1 MAYPR
6 PPLLAAALLSLTAT
20 AAERIQF
27 NRDIRPIFSDTC
39 FACHGP
45 DENKTKGKLR
55 LDSLEAAR
63 KGGKSG
69 DPAIVPGHPEQSTV
83 MKRLLTTDPD
93 DHMPPAEFHKV
104 LSPAQVET
112 VRRWIA
118 EGAEYQ
124 GHWAFQTPRK
134 APVPTIPGGGNAID
148 GFLAVTLQAK
158 GLAPNPEAD
167 RATLLRRAALDL
179 TGLPPSEED
188 QRAFLA
194 DTSPDAWSK
203 ALDRLLASPHFG
215 EQMAVQWLDF
225 ARYADSNGFQSDTTR
240 TMWPWRDWVIRAYN
254 ENKPFDQFTI
264 EQLAGDLL
272 PNPLES
278 QVIAT
283 GFNRNHRLNGE
294 GGRIVEEWFV
304 ESVIDRLETTGS
316 TWMALTLN
324 CCRCHDHKYDP
335 ISQKEFY
342 QLFAYFNSNEE
353 SGVLGEFGG
362 AATTRKGGNTPPL
375 LLLADADAK
384 ERIAAADK
392 ALAEAQAELKKA
404 TSAPPGAQA
413 AWEERMT
420 KAYAGKGTAWAL
432 LPVQGAT
439 SAGGA
444 TLTRQADGSYLAG
457 GKNPPNDTYT
467 VTAALPEGKL
477 TALLLEALPDPSL
490 PGGSLGRYANGNFVL
505 SDVVVTLATPDGKR
519 LPVPIVDAQADFE
532 QSGYPIKSLVDE
544 PAAPAAKGKKAA
556 KKAKTTP
563 GWAIGGNVDAN
574 KVPRKGMLVLSP
586 TPVPAG
592 SILTVEL
599 QHKALAGHNVG
610 RFRLSSSDRPA
621 ATLDLKESPA
631 SATLRALLAK
641 APAARTTEDRRE
653 LARLFQESPEHPRQA
668 AQARVAAAQKAKE
681 SAGMSGL
688 EVMVMKERATPKDA
702 FVLNRGEYDKP
713 GAKVE
718 RKLPAVLPP
727 LPAGE
732 PNNRLG
738 FARWLVNG
746 QHPLTGRVWVNRAW
760 ERLFGTGLVKTSE
773 NFGSQAEW
781 PSHPELLDWLA
792 VDFVER
798 RWDMKGMYK
807 FMMMSRAYRQSAAV
821 TPEKLEKDP
830 ENRLISRGP
839 RFRLS
844 AETIRDQAL
853 AASGLLVRKVG
864 GPSVK
869 PYMPEAVWDETSVY
883 GDMRNYKADQGEG
896 LYRRSLYTIWK
907 RTAAP
912 PSMLLFD
919 SATREVCTVKRSRSN
934 TPLQALSLLNEVT
947 YVEAARKLAEGALR
961 QPGDVDQRLAWA
973 FRQVTCRPILADE
986 AKVLRA
992 GLDKRLA
999 TYRADLPAAQKLL
1012 ANGRSAAPTDLDP
1025 AQLAAWTV
1033 TANILLNLDETITR
1047 E

>member
-1 MAYPR
+1 MPSPR
-6 PPLLAAALLSLTAT
+6 PFLLAAALTTVAAT
-20 AAERIQF
+20 AAERVQF

-45 DENKTKGKLR
+45 DESKNKGKLR
-55 LDSLEAAR
+55 LDTLEAAR

-69 DPAIVPGHPEQSTV
+69 EPAIVPGQPDRSSV

-104 LSPAQVET
+104 LSSAQVET

-124 GHWAFQTPRK
+124 GHWAFQLPRK
-134 APVPTIPGGGNAID
+134 ATAPAIPAGGNAID
-148 GFLAVTLQAK
+148 GFVAATLAEK
-158 GLAPNPEAD
+158 GLTPNPEAD

-194 DTSPDAWSK
+194 DASPEAWSK

-278 QVIAT
+278 QVVAT

-335 ISQKEFY
+335 ISQKEFF

-353 SGVLGEFGG
+353 SGVLGDFGG
-362 AATTRKGGNTPPL
+362 AASTRKGGNTPPL

-384 ERIAAADK
+384 QRMAEADQG
-392 ALAEAQAELKKA
+392 LAEAQAALKKA
-404 TSAPPGAQA
+404 AVADPAAQA
-413 AWEERMT
+413 AWEKRMAQALT
-420 KAYAGKGTAWAL
+420 GKGTPWNV
-432 LPVQGAT
+432 LPVQSAV

-444 TLTRQADGSYLAG
+444 TLTRQPDGSYLAG
-457 GKNPPNDTYT
+457 GKNPANDTYT
-467 VTAALPEGKL
+467 VTAALPAGTL
-477 TALLLEALPDPSL
+477 TGLMLEALPDPSL
-490 PGGSLGRYANGNFVL
+490 PGGSLGRFTNGNFVL
-505 SDVVVTLATPDGKR
+505 SDVAVTLVTADGKR

-532 QSGYPIKSLVDE
+532 QDGYPAKSLVD
-544 PAAPAAKGKKAA
+544 AAPAPAKGKKAA
-556 KKAKTTP
+556 AKATKTGP
-563 GWAIGGNVDAN
+563 GWAIAGNVEAN
-574 KVPRKGMLVLSP
+574 RVPRKALLVLGA

-592 SILTVEL
+592 ASLTVEL
-599 QHKALAGHNVG
+599 HHKAIGGHNVG
-610 RFRLSSSDRPA
+610 RFRLSTSDRPA
-621 ATLDLKESPA
+621 AALDLKESPA
-631 SATLRALLAK
+631 TSALRALLAK
-641 APAARTTEDRRE
+641 APAARTAADRKE
-653 LARLFQESPEHPRQA
+653 LARLFLESPEHPSQA
-668 AQARVAAAQKAKE
+668 SKARVAAAMKAKE
-681 SAGMSGL
+681 AAGMAGL

-713 GAKVE
+713 GEKVE

-773 NFGSQAEW
+773 NFGSQADW

-798 RWDMKGMYK
+798 KWDMKGMYK
-807 FMMMSRAYRQSAAV
+807 FIMMSRTYRQSAAV
-821 TPEKLEKDP
+821 TPDKLEKDP
-830 ENRLISRGP
+830 ENRLLSRGP

-853 AASGLLVRKVG
+853 AASGLLVRKIG

-947 YVEAARKLAEGALR
+947 YVEAARKLAEATLR
-961 QPGDVDQRLAWA
+961 QPGEVDQRLAWA
-973 FRQVTCRPILADE
+973 FRQVTSRPIHSDE

-992 GLDKRLA
+992 GLEKRLA
-999 TYRADLPAAQKLL
+999 AFRADLPSAQKLL
-1012 ANGRSAAPTDLDP
+1012 ANGRAPAPTDLEP
-1025 AQLAAWTV
+1025 ATLAAWTV

>member
-1 MAYPR
+1 MSLPR
-6 PPLLAAALLSLTAT
+6 PLLLAAALTTVAAT
-20 AAERIQF
+20 AAERVQF

-45 DENKTKGKLR
+45 DESKNKGKLR

-69 DPAIVPGHPEQSTV
+69 DPAIVPGRPEQSSV

-104 LSPAQVET
+104 LSAAQVET

-124 GHWAFQTPRK
+124 GHWAFQPPRK
-134 APVPTIPGGGNAID
+134 SPTPPIPAGGNAID
-148 GFLAVTLQAK
+148 GFVGATLAAK
-158 GLAPNPEAD
+158 GLTPNPEAD

-179 TGLPPSEED
+179 TGLPPSEAD

-194 DTSPDAWSK
+194 DTSPEAWSN
-203 ALDRLLASPHFG
+203 ALDRLLGSPHFG

-272 PNPLES
+272 PDPLES
-278 QVIAT
+278 QVVAT

-353 SGVLGEFGG
+353 SGVLGDFGG
-362 AATTRKGGNTPPL
+362 AASTRKGGNTPPL

-384 ERIAAADK
+384 QR
-392 ALAEAQAELKKA
+392 LAEAEAAVATAQEAVRKA
-404 TSAPPGAQA
+404 SVADPAAQT
-413 AWEERMT
+413 AWET
-420 KAYAGKGTAWAL
+420 KLRAAFAGKVSTWTPL
-432 LPVQGAT
+432 SPK
-439 SAGGA
+439 SAKSVGGA
-444 TLTRQADGSYLAG
+444 TLTRQADGSFLAG
-457 GKNPPNDTYT
+457 GQNPPNDTY
-467 VTAALPEGKL
+467 VL
-477 TALLLEALPDPSL
+477 TTPATPGLLTGVLLETLPDPSL
-490 PGGSLGRYANGNFVL
+490 PGGSLGRFPNGNFVL
-505 SDVVVTLATPDGKR
+505 SGVDIYVTTADGRRTDVA
-519 LPVPIVDAQADFE
+519 IVDAQSDFD
-532 QSGYPIKSLVDE
+532 QPGYPIKSLVDE
-544 PAAPAAKGKKAA
+544 VKPAAKGKKAA
-556 KKAKTTP
+556 PKAKAGP
-563 GWAIGGNVDAN
+563 GWAIAGNAAEN
-574 KVPRKGMLVLSP
+574 KVPRKGLLVLTP
-586 TPVPAG
+586 TTVPAG
-592 SILTVEL
+592 ATLTVEL

-610 RFRLSSSDRPA
+610 RFRLSTSDQPAVSLNLKENPA
-621 ATLDLKESPA
+621 A
-631 SATLRALLAK
+631 ATLRALVRK
-641 APAARTTEDRRE
+641 EPAARTAADRKE
-653 LARLFQESPEHPRQA
+653 LARLFLEDPEHPRSA
-668 AQARVAAAQKAKE
+668 AQARLAAAMKAKE
-681 SAGMSGL
+681 AAGMAGL

-727 LPAGE
+727 LPPGE

-773 NFGSQAEW
+773 NFGSQADW

-798 RWDMKGMYK
+798 KWDMKGMLK
-807 FMMMSRAYRQSAAV
+807 FIMMSRAYRQSAAV

-830 ENRLISRGP
+830 ENRLVSRGP

-853 AASGLLVRKVG
+853 AASGLLVRKIG

-947 YVEAARKLAEGALR
+947 YVEAARKLAEATLR
-961 QPGDVDQRLAWA
+961 QPGDADQRLAWA
-973 FRQVTCRPILADE
+973 FRQVTCRPLHADE

-992 GLDKRLA
+992 GLEKRLA
-999 TYRADLPAAQKLL
+999 AYRADLPAAQKLL
-1012 ANGRSAAPTDLDP
+1012 ANGRSPAPADLDA

>member
-1 MAYPR
+1 
-6 PPLLAAALLSLTAT
+6 
-20 AAERIQF
+20 

-45 DENKTKGKLR
+45 DESKNKGKLR
-55 LDSLEAAR
+55 LDSLVAAR

-69 DPAIVPGHPEQSTV
+69 DPAIVPGHPEQSSV
-83 MKRLLTTDPD
+83 MKRLLTTDVD
-93 DHMPPAEFHKV
+93 DHMPPADFHKV

-124 GHWAFQTPRK
+124 GHWAFQAPRK
-134 APVPTIPGGGNAID
+134 AAPPTIPAGGNAID
-148 GFLAVTLQAK
+148 GFVQATLQAK
-158 GLAPNPEAD
+158 GLHPNAEAD

-179 TGLPPSEED
+179 TGLPPSEAD
-188 QRAFLA
+188 QAAFLA
-194 DTSPDAWSK
+194 DTSADAWSK
-203 ALDRLLASPHFG
+203 ALDRLFASPHYG

-272 PNPLES
+272 PHPLES
-278 QVIAT
+278 QVVAT

-304 ESVIDRLETTGS
+304 ESVIDRIETTGS

-362 AATTRKGGNTPPL
+362 AASTRKGGNTPPL

-384 ERIAAADK
+384 TRIAAAEAAV
-392 ALAEAQAELKKA
+392 ALAQEEVRKASVTDPAAQV
-404 TSAPPGAQA
+404 
-413 AWEERMT
+413 AWESRLRSAFT
-420 KAYAGKGTAWAL
+420 AKAATWNL
-432 LPVQGAT
+432 LTPK
-439 SAGGA
+439 SASSQGGA
-444 TLTRQADGSYLAG
+444 SLARQADGSYLAG
-457 GKNPPNDTYT
+457 GKNPANDTYVVT
-467 VTAALPEGKL
+467 TAATPGPL
-477 TALLLEALPDPSL
+477 TGLLLEALPDASL
-490 PGGSLGRYANGNFVL
+490 PGGSLGRFTNGNFVL
-505 SDVVVTLATPDGKR
+505 SGVDVYLTTSDGQR
-519 LPVPIVDAQADFE
+519 VDVAIVDAQSDFD
-532 QSGYPIKSLVDE
+532 QPGYPIKSLVDE
-544 PAAPAAKGKKAA
+544 AKPVAKGKKAA
-556 KKAKTTP
+556 GKPKAGP
-563 GWAIGGNVDAN
+563 GWAIAGNVEAN
-574 KVPRKGMLVLSP
+574 KVARKGLLLLAP
-586 TPVPAG
+586 TTVPTGAT
-592 SILTVEL
+592 LTVEL
-599 QHKALAGHNVG
+599 QHQALAGHNIG
-610 RFRLSSSDRPA
+610 RFRLSTSDQPA
-621 ATLDLKESPA
+621 ASLNLKDNPA
-631 SATLRALLAK
+631 AATLRALVLK
-641 APAARTTEDRRE
+641 EPAARSAAERKE
-653 LARLFQESPEHPRQA
+653 LAKLFLEDPAHPRQA
-668 AQARVAAAQKAKE
+668 AQARLAAALKAKE
-681 SAGMSGL
+681 TAGMSGL

-702 FVLNRGEYDKP
+702 YVLNRGEYDKP

-798 RWDMKGMYK
+798 KWDMKGMLK
-807 FMMMSRAYRQSAAV
+807 FIMMSQAYRQSAAV
-821 TPEKLEKDP
+821 TAEKLEKDP
-830 ENRLISRGP
+830 ENRLLSRGP

-853 AASGLLVRKVG
+853 ASSGLLVPKIG

-883 GDMRNYKADQGEG
+883 GDMRNYKADTGEG

-947 YVEAARKLAEGALR
+947 YVEAARKLAEQTLR
-961 QPGDVDQRLAWA
+961 QPGDLDRRLAWA
-973 FRQVTCRPILADE
+973 FRRVTCRELHADE

-992 GLDKRLA
+992 GLEQRLVKF
-999 TYRADLPAAQKLL
+999 RADLPAARKLL
-1012 ANGRSAAPTDLDP
+1012 ANGRSPAAADLDP
-1025 AQLAAWTV
+1025 AELAAWSV

>member
-1 MAYPR
+1 MSLPR
-6 PPLLAAALLSLTAT
+6 PLLLAAALTTVAAT
-20 AAERIQF
+20 AAERVQF

-45 DENKTKGKLR
+45 DESKNKGKLR

-69 DPAIVPGHPEQSTV
+69 DPAIVPGRPEQSSV

-104 LSPAQVET
+104 LSAAQVET

-124 GHWAFQTPRK
+124 GHWAFQPPRK
-134 APVPTIPGGGNAID
+134 SPTPPIPAGGNAID
-148 GFLAVTLQAK
+148 GFVGATLAAK
-158 GLAPNPEAD
+158 GLTPNPEAD

-179 TGLPPSEED
+179 TGLPPSEAD

-194 DTSPDAWSK
+194 DTSPEAWSN
-203 ALDRLLASPHFG
+203 ALDRLLGSPHFG

-278 QVIAT
+278 QVVAT

-353 SGVLGEFGG
+353 SGVLGDFGG
-362 AATTRKGGNTPPL
+362 AASTRKGGNTPPL

-384 ERIAAADK
+384 QR
-392 ALAEAQAELKKA
+392 LAEAEAAVATAQEAVRKA
-404 TSAPPGAQA
+404 SVADPAAQT
-413 AWEERMT
+413 AWET
-420 KAYAGKGTAWAL
+420 KLRAAFAGKVSTWTPL
-432 LPVQGAT
+432 SPK
-439 SAGGA
+439 SAKSVGGA
-444 TLTRQADGSYLAG
+444 TLTRQADGSFLAG
-457 GKNPPNDTYT
+457 GQNPPNDTY
-467 VTAALPEGKL
+467 VL
-477 TALLLEALPDPSL
+477 TTPATPGLLTGVLLETLPDPSL
-490 PGGSLGRYANGNFVL
+490 PGGSLGRFPNGNFVL
-505 SDVVVTLATPDGKR
+505 SGVDIYVTTADGRRTDVA
-519 LPVPIVDAQADFE
+519 IVDAQSDFD
-532 QSGYPIKSLVDE
+532 QPGYPIKSLVDE
-544 PAAPAAKGKKAA
+544 VKPAAKGKKAA
-556 KKAKTTP
+556 PKAKAGP
-563 GWAIGGNVDAN
+563 GWAIAGNAAEN
-574 KVPRKGMLVLSP
+574 KVPRKGLLVLTP
-586 TPVPAG
+586 TTVPAG
-592 SILTVEL
+592 ATLTVEL

-610 RFRLSSSDRPA
+610 RFRLSTSDQPAVSLNLKENPA
-621 ATLDLKESPA
+621 A
-631 SATLRALLAK
+631 ATLRALVRK
-641 APAARTTEDRRE
+641 EPAARTAADRKE
-653 LARLFQESPEHPRQA
+653 LARLFLEDPEHPRSA
-668 AQARVAAAQKAKE
+668 AQARLAAAMKAKE
-681 SAGMSGL
+681 AAGMAGL

-727 LPAGE
+727 LPPGE

-798 RWDMKGMYK
+798 KWDMKGMLK
-807 FMMMSRAYRQSAAV
+807 FIMMSRAYRQSAAV

-830 ENRLISRGP
+830 ENRLVSRGP

-853 AASGLLVRKVG
+853 AASGLLVRKIG

-947 YVEAARKLAEGALR
+947 YVEAARKLAEATLR
-961 QPGDVDQRLAWA
+961 QPGDADQRLAWA
-973 FRQVTCRPILADE
+973 FRQVTCRPLHADE

-992 GLDKRLA
+992 GLEKRLA
-999 TYRADLPAAQKLL
+999 AYRADLPAAQKLL
-1012 ANGRSAAPTDLDP
+1012 ANGRSPAPADLDA

>member
-1 MAYPR
+1 MS
-6 PPLLAAALLSLTAT
+6 PLRLLTVLTLPGLT
-20 AAERIQF
+20 LSAAERIQF

-39 FACHGP
+39 YACHGP

-69 DPAIVPGHPEQSTV
+69 DAAIVPGHPEQSAV
-83 MKRLLTTDPD
+83 MKRLLTNDVD

-104 LSPAQVET
+104 LSAQQVEL

-124 GHWAFQTPRK
+124 GHWAFQAPRK
-134 APVPTIPGGGNAID
+134 IAPPSIPAGGNAID
-148 GFLAVTLQAK
+148 GFIQHTLQAK
-158 GLAPNPEAD
+158 NLKPNPEAD

-179 TGLPPSEED
+179 TGLPPSEAD
-188 QRAFLA
+188 QQAFLT
-194 DTSPDAWSK
+194 DPSPEAWSK
-203 ALDRLLASPHFG
+203 ALDRLFASSHYG

-272 PNPLES
+272 PQPLES
-278 QVIAT
+278 QVVAT

-294 GGRIVEEWFV
+294 GGRIVDEWFV
-304 ESVIDRLETTGS
+304 ESVIDRIETTGS
-316 TWMALTLN
+316 TWMALTFN

-342 QLFAYFNSNEE
+342 QFFAYFNSNEE

-362 AATTRKGGNTPPL
+362 AAASRKGGNTPPL
-375 LLLADADAK
+375 LLLADADVKAK
-384 ERIAAADK
+384 LAAAESVVGAAQDAVQK
-392 ALAEAQAELKKA
+392 ASIIDP
-404 TSAPPGAQA
+404 TAQA
-413 AWEERMT
+413 AWEAKLR
-420 KAYAGKGTAWAL
+420 AAFAGKVATWSPLTG
-432 LPVQGAT
+432 QSAT
-439 SAGGA
+439 SLGGA
-444 TLTRQADGSYLAG
+444 TLTRQPDGSLLAG
-457 GKNPPNDTYT
+457 GKNPANDTYVVKT
-467 VTAALPEGKL
+467 PVSPGLL
-477 TALLLEALPDPSL
+477 TGLLLEVLPDPSL
-490 PGGSLGRYANGNFVL
+490 PGGSLGRYTNGNFVL
-505 SDVVVTLATPDGKR
+505 SGVDVALLTADGKR
-519 LPVPIVDAQADFE
+519 IDLAIVDAQSDFD
-532 QSGYPIKSLVDE
+532 QPGYPIKSLVDE
-544 PAAPAAKGKKAA
+544 VKPVAKGKKAA
-556 KKAKTTP
+556 PKTKTGA
-563 GWAIGGNVDAN
+563 GWAIAGNLDEN
-574 KVPRKGMLVLSP
+574 KVPRKGLLVLAA
-586 TPVPAG
+586 TQVPAG
-592 SILTVEL
+592 ASLMVEL
-599 QHKALAGHNVG
+599 QHKAIAGHNIG
-610 RFRLSSSDRPA
+610 RFRLSTSGQPA
-621 ATLDLKESPA
+621 ALLDLKESP
-631 SATLRALLAK
+631 SATILRALILKEPANRTTAERKELAK
-641 APAARTTEDRRE
+641 
-653 LARLFQESPEHPRQA
+653 LFLESPEHPRQA
-668 AQARVAAAQKAKE
+668 AQARLTAAMKAKE
-681 SAGMSGL
+681 AAGMAGL

-702 FVLNRGEYDKP
+702 FVLTRGEYDKP

-718 RKLPAVLPP
+718 RKLPAFLPP

-798 RWDMKGMYK
+798 KWDMKGMLK
-807 FMMMSRAYRQSAAV
+807 FIMMSQAYRQSARV
-821 TPEKLEKDP
+821 TADQLEKDP

-853 AASGLLVRKVG
+853 AASGLLIAKVG

-883 GDMRNYKADQGEG
+883 GDMRNYKADTGEG

-947 YVEAARKLAEGALR
+947 YIEAARKLAELSLR
-961 QPGDVDQRLAWA
+961 QPGNLDQRLAWA
-973 FRQVTCRPILADE
+973 FRRVTARELHADE
-986 AKVLRA
+986 AKVLRT
-992 GLDKRLA
+992 GLEQRLA
-999 TYRADLPAAQKLL
+999 KFRADLPAAQKLL
-1012 ANGRSAAPTDLDP
+1012 ANGRSPAPTDLD
-1025 AQLAAWTV
+1025 AAELAAWSV